1 MSKIPG
7 KTETIENAESA
18 TYEPYKVTEQVRAV
32 AEQGIEQ
39 AKEAFSKL
47 ESNAETTQKALE
59 STLEVAKTTR
69 NEVSLKTIAALRA
82 NAEAGFAHLEA
93 LVAVKSPSEFFEL
106 QAAFREQT
114 DRHFRRAGQDPA
126 GGDVESHRRR
136 IHADQGCL
144 RKGLEEPQGRL
155 TAQAIRDRRSPTSS
169 ARYDI
174 KTGTF
179 APVFFHSAGALLHEP
194 HPSAK
199 HRFSKQLATERRAE
213 TKARNR
219 DEDAALVLQLLDH

>member
-18 TYEPYKVTEQVRAV
+18 TNEPYKVTEQVRAV
-32 AEQGIEQ
+32 AEQGVEQ

-93 LVAVKSPSEFFEL
+93 LAAMKSPSEFFEL
-106 QAAFREQT
+106 QAAFVNKQIDTSVEQAKT
-114 DRHFRRAGQDPA
+114 LQA
-126 GGDVESHRRR
+126 VM
-136 IHADQGCL
+136 L
-144 RKGLEEPQGRL
+144 R
-155 TAQAIRDRRSPTSS
+155 
-169 ARYDI
+169 
-174 KTGTF
+174 
-179 APVFFHSAGALLHEP
+179 
-194 HPSAK
+194 
-199 HRFSKQLATERRAE
+199 ATEDVSKPIKDAFE
-213 TKARNR
+213 KALKNLK
-219 DEDAALVLQLLDH
+219 AA

>member
-18 TYEPYKVTEQVRAV
+18 TYERYKVTEQVRAV
-32 AEQGIEQ
+32 AEQGVEQ

-93 LVAVKSPSEFFEL
+93 LAAMKSPSEFFEL
-106 QAAFREQT
+106 QAAFVNKQIDTSVEQAKT
-114 DRHFRRAGQDPA
+114 LQA
-126 GGDVESHRRR
+126 VM
-136 IHADQGCL
+136 L
-144 RKGLEEPQGRL
+144 R
-155 TAQAIRDRRSPTSS
+155 
-169 ARYDI
+169 
-174 KTGTF
+174 
-179 APVFFHSAGALLHEP
+179 
-194 HPSAK
+194 
-199 HRFSKQLATERRAE
+199 ATEDVSKPIKDAFE
-213 TKARNR
+213 KALKNLK
-219 DEDAALVLQLLDH
+219 AA